1 MLLKELTFDQ
11 LKEIADK
18 RWGENQSP
26 ENIVADALRA
36 EACSR
41 GITTRRTL
49 CNRVLQLLQPIYQI
63 QLAFIKEVLENLEY
77 SGDITGGANG
87 QIAAAPLRAVQI
99 DSTQFLIVGGPDTK
113 SLQTVVDCQIDNAA
127 LPRRAKFQVD
137 ADIARQLT
145 LIKARILSPQRW
157 SGIDRAPEANGA
169 WLSSLDEELEFC
181 GRDSSVL
188 DSKCDEWRAYIATDS
203 TNESSRWT
211 RAKPGTHGRLW
222 RAKHL
227 RGYWVYVWTNQQQH
241 PTQGKHLLLTA
252 NDAHRTRF
260 AIDRETG
267 KSLTVEY
274 QRENDTI
281 IIQLTTLLPY
291 QEFRFLTTIGNRHA
305 SSISFPLT
313 ALDDVASLFER
324 LGITVKERGI

>member
-99 DSTQFLIVGGPDTK
+99 
-113 SLQTVVDCQIDNAA
+113 
-127 LPRRAKFQVD
+127 
-137 ADIARQLT
+137 
-145 LIKARILSPQRW
+145 
-157 SGIDRAPEANGA
+157 
-169 WLSSLDEELEFC
+169 ELCSQMF
-181 GRDSSVL
+181 
-188 DSKCDEWRAYIATDS
+188 
-203 TNESSRWT
+203 
-211 RAKPGTHGRLW
+211 
-222 RAKHL
+222 
-227 RGYWVYVWTNQQQH
+227 
-241 PTQGKHLLLTA
+241 
-252 NDAHRTRF
+252 
-260 AIDRETG
+260 
-267 KSLTVEY
+267 
-274 QRENDTI
+274 
-281 IIQLTTLLPY
+281 
-291 QEFRFLTTIGNRHA
+291 
-305 SSISFPLT
+305 
-313 ALDDVASLFER
+313 
-324 LGITVKERGI
+324 